1 MSVCSGFRKWGN
13 HHSHAGSPFRYQPA
27 RSQDRYAPATT
38 FPPTARA
45 ARATL
50 GTVRSKPEPLLCEL
64 HAHTRWSD
72 GALSVRELVDLHG
85 RLGYDVLCITDHA
98 LRDDQAADETAH
110 VGASRFDGYLK
121 EITREG
127 ERAWSRYGLL
137 VIAGLELTY
146 EADDGEDS
154 AHAVAVG
161 LEERVVVE
169 PPFERALRR
178 ADAAGAALIA
188 AHPDDAEGNASGRTT
203 RAWARRLELR
213 PLVHRFE
220 LFNRTTMFG
229 WVAREGLPAVAS
241 GDVHIP
247 AHVDGW
253 KTLIPCAKSGEV
265 VVAYLRSARPV
276 YLARLESRAELAA

>member
-1 MSVCSGFRKWGN
+1 
-13 HHSHAGSPFRYQPA
+13 
-27 RSQDRYAPATT
+27 
-38 FPPTARA
+38 
-45 ARATL
+45 
-50 GTVRSKPEPLLCEL
+50 VRSKPEPLLCEL

-98 LRDDQAADETAH
+98 LRDDQVAQESAH

-121 EITREG
+121 EVTREG

-161 LEERVVVE
+161 LREHVVVE
-169 PPFERALRR
+169 PPFDRVLRR
-178 ADAAGAALIA
+178 AGAAGAALIA
-188 AHPDDAEGNASGRTT
+188 AHPDDADGDASGRST
-203 RAWARRLELR
+203 RAWARQPALR
-213 PLVHRFE
+213 SLVHRFE

-241 GDVHIP
+241 GDVHLP

-253 KTLIPCAKSGEV
+253 KTLIPCAKSPDV

-276 YLARLESRAELAA
+276 YLARLEARAELAA